1 MAQDKEL
8 KVKTKDT
15 ADTAAQTVVN
25 ADNEK
30 AEVSKSAAT
39 SEAPVYE
46 EYETTEIAKKPKK
59 RIKKRFIVLGVVA
72 LLIIFYVVSSLN
84 AAKNMVVYVPVEE
97 AGLGTIENVLSISG
111 TVQSAESKTYFS
123 EVTAPVSSVNV
134 KVGDKVAAGDVLLS
148 YDESALNL
156 AEQTADLAITQAEG
170 SYNSMYTTAN
180 AYDRE
185 YAQGMSLHQIQ
196 DRLNHITLEI
206 QDLKNKISEKTTRLQ
221 RTQTELNKLLNDYN
235 ENGISDKEE
244 GYDPMERKDENG
256 NEMYLRTQNSLA
268 EIQYAL
274 TNDPEIISWN
284 NQITA
289 LTLEQTNLNAA
300 KGAYINPG
308 QATSSKASKDSTVL
322 TQGDSKDKISEAK
335 EGIKADFN
343 GVVTNVAIV
352 EGATAA
358 NGAQLL
364 TLENLDDVEV
374 LVQISKSDL
383 PKIAIGQQVDITING
398 KAYNGEIEKIAG
410 AATKNNN
417 GVAVVATTIKVKN
430 PDSDIILGV
439 EANNKIHA
447 QKAENTLVLPYEYVQ
462 TDAQG
467 DFVYVCDNGVVARKN
482 VTIGIASSTQA
493 QIVEGLNAG
502 DMVITGNYDTLTEGM
517 AVAVMPQ

>member
-8 KVKTKDT
+8 EVKTKDT

-30 AEVSKSAAT
+30 AQVSKSEAT

-72 LLIIFYVVSSLN
+72 LLIVFFVVSRLN

-97 AGLGTIENVLSISG
+97 ASLGTIENVLSISG

-156 AEQTADLAITQAEG
+156 ADQTADLAITQAEG

-221 RTQTELNKLLNDYN
+221 RTQTDLNKLLNDYN
-235 ENGISDKEE
+235 ENGISDKE
-244 GYDPMERKDENG
+244 
-256 NEMYLRTQNSLA
+256 
-268 EIQYAL
+268 
-274 TNDPEIISWN
+274 
-284 NQITA
+284 
-289 LTLEQTNLNAA
+289 
-300 KGAYINPG
+300 
-308 QATSSKASKDSTVL
+308 
-322 TQGDSKDKISEAK
+322 
-335 EGIKADFN
+335 
-343 GVVTNVAIV
+343 
-352 EGATAA
+352 
-358 NGAQLL
+358 
-364 TLENLDDVEV
+364 
-374 LVQISKSDL
+374 
-383 PKIAIGQQVDITING
+383 
-398 KAYNGEIEKIAG
+398 
-410 AATKNNN
+410 
-417 GVAVVATTIKVKN
+417 
-430 PDSDIILGV
+430 
-439 EANNKIHA
+439 
-447 QKAENTLVLPYEYVQ
+447 
-462 TDAQG
+462 
-467 DFVYVCDNGVVARKN
+467 
-482 VTIGIASSTQA
+482 
-493 QIVEGLNAG
+493 
-502 DMVITGNYDTLTEGM
+502 
-517 AVAVMPQ
+517 